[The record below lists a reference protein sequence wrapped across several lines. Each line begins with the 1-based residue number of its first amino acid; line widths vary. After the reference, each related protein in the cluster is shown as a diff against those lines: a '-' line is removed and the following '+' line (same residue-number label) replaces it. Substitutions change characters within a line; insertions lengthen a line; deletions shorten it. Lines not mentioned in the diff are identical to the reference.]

1 MSKLTFTCSPSVHYH
16 NNATIYEQTSIII
29 SPASENFATLS
40 THTSPPSL
48 CHHIP
53 RPYTR
58 IQTNYQHQHNLETL
72 ESPCQA
78 TKAQRLVLV
87 GQTRSVYIFPT
98 LPSSPQASAQKR
110 LTRRNTNKQLTYLF
124 ALIENSNVKFDYNV
138 RSQCLHFP
146 SFAHPT
152 YSPVL
157 P

>member
-1 MSKLTFTCSPSVHYH
+1 MSKITFTCSPSVHYH
-16 NNATIYEQTSIII
+16 NNATIYKQTSIAI
-29 SPASENFATLS
+29 SPASENFATLP
-40 THTSPPSL
+40 THTSPPSP

-78 TKAQRLVLV
+78 TKARRLVLA
-87 GQTRSVYIFPT
+87 GQTRSAYIFPHPPLLT
-98 LPSSPQASAQKR
+98 PSLRTKR
-110 LTRRNTNKQLTYLF
+110 LTRRKTNQQLTYLF

-138 RSQCLHFP
+138 RSQCPHFP
-146 SFAHPT
+146 SFAHPHIL
-152 YSPVL
+152 PVL